1 MIVKPKN
8 TAMASNS
15 KLSTTFLLLIVLGF
29 ISLSTSCTYNKEDE
43 LYGTACDTSNVKY
56 SVEIK
61 GILSSSC
68 LNCHNS
74 TSQQGGVNLASYENV
89 KEWVDN
95 GGLLESVI
103 RENNP
108 MPKGAPRLASCKI
121 NQIRAWINKGAPN
134 N

>member
-1 MIVKPKN
+1 M
-8 TAMASNS
+8 TSNS
-15 KLSTTFLLLIVLGF
+15 KLNTTFLLLFVLGF
-29 ISLSTSCTYNKEDE
+29 IFLNAACTYNKEDE
-43 LYGTACDTSNVKY
+43 LYGTACDTTNVKY
-56 SVEIK
+56 SVEIQ

-74 TSQQGGVNLASYENV
+74 ISQQGGVNLGSYQNV

-108 MPKGAPRLASCKI
+108 MPKGAPRLSSCKI

>member
-1 MIVKPKN
+1 MTSTI
-8 TAMASNS
+8 
-15 KLSTTFLLLIVLGF
+15 KLNTTFLLLFILGF
-29 ISLSTSCTYNKEDE
+29 TFLNAACTYNKEDE
-43 LYGTACDTSNVKY
+43 LYGIVCDTTNVKY
-56 SVEIK
+56 SVEIQ

-74 TSQQGGVNLASYENV
+74 ISQQGDVNLGSYQNV

-108 MPKGAPRLASCKI
+108 MPKDAPRLSSCKI